1 MEAKELRIGNFIN
14 NGEFGIGTISSID
27 FDNVELEVTSNE
39 EFTETAL
46 LAESTGIQLTEEW
59 LIKFGFI
66 KDEYQAEECG
76 EGVGDLYILNNF
88 MICKKENSFYN
99 YIEIDGDKFYSFCS
113 TELTSVHKLQ
123 NLFYAITTT
132 ELTYEMES

>member
-1 MEAKELRIGNFIN
+1 MKKEELRIGNYVIDN
-14 NGEFGIGTISSID
+14 LGGILKIKGIGT
-27 FDNVELEVTSNE
+27 
-39 EFTETAL
+39 
-46 LAESTGIQLTEEW
+46 ESCTGHLNPIRLNEEW
-59 LIKFGFI
+59 LLKFGFV

-76 EGVGDLYILNNF
+76 EDVGDLYVLNNF
-88 MICKKENSFYN
+88 MICKKEGVFYN